1 MPKTQAKVIKS
12 WTDEQGRFLA
22 TVQFNRK
29 LPKAGEKVI
38 VKWGA
43 LRTLSQNSLYWVFLH
58 WLINDAGLKEHG
70 HFSEQ
75 ALHEDLKAHF
85 IADKIF
91 DKGKFL
97 AIEEG
102 TTALMDKVEFGEYFT
117 RVNEFMHEFFQI
129 DTTPFWEQY
138 KNEYSTYIVG

>member
-1 MPKTQAKVIKS
+1 M
-12 WTDEQGRFLA
+12 
-22 TVQFNRK
+22 
-29 LPKAGEKVI
+29 
-38 VKWGA
+38 
-43 LRTLSQNSLYWVFLH
+43 H

-91 DKGKFL
+91 DKGKFK

-102 TTALMDKVEFGEYFT
+102 TTTLMDKVEFGEYFT
-117 RVNEFMHEFFQI
+117 KGNEFMCEFFQI
-129 DTTPFWEQY
+129 DTTTFWEQY